1 MKFGMYTPNE
11 TPNTPHPQPPPL
23 RGGKK
28 FFVKNAQNHPIFSS
42 DICHYILSDF
52 RGGGWGVGEIL
63 IAIISETTGANALI
77 FGMFIPLALP
87 YISSFT
93 TNPPQGV
100 EKKIFF
106 PPQGDL
112 SKIRNTASPNLT

>member
-1 MKFGMYTPNE
+1 
-11 TPNTPHPQPPPL
+11 
-23 RGGKK
+23 
-28 FFVKNAQNHPIFSS
+28 
-42 DICHYILSDF
+42 
-52 RGGGWGVGEIL
+52 VGEIL

-100 EKKIFF
+100 KKKNFS
-106 PPQGDL
+106 PQGDL
-112 SKIRNTASPNLT
+112 SKIRNTASSNLT

>member
-1 MKFGMYTPNE
+1 MRPPIPPTPK
-11 TPNTPHPQPPPL
+11 HPPL
-23 RGGKK
+23 GGGKF

-100 EKKIFF
+100 KKKIF
-106 PPQGDL
+106 PPPRGISLKFETQH
-112 SKIRNTASPNLT
+112 PLT

>member
-1 MKFGMYTPNE
+1 MYTPNE
-11 TPNTPHPQPPPL
+11 TPNPPHPQTPPL
-23 RGGKK
+23 RGGKI

-63 IAIISETTGANALI
+63 MAIISETTGAIALI

-100 EKKIFF
+100 KKKNFS
-106 PPQGDL
+106 PPQGDF